1 MKILGVIGWRNSG
14 KTTLIVELIERF
26 TSAGLSV
33 SSIKHAHH
41 AFEIDYPGKD
51 SYRHREAGARE
62 VLVASSKR
70 WALIHQ
76 SKEEEEPDLA
86 FLLSRMSK
94 ADLVLV
100 EGFKQHPHPKLEVYL
115 KGQENPLLAPG
126 DPSIIAIVTDDGDI
140 KAAQPVLSLDDPD
153 AVMTFVRSHMRL

>member
-1 MKILGVIGWRNSG
+1 MKILGVVGWRNSG
-14 KTTLIVELIERF
+14 KTTLIVELIEQF
-26 TSAGLSV
+26 TRDGLIV

-62 VLVASSKR
+62 VLVASSRR

-76 SKEEEEPDLA
+76 SAKEEEPDLA
-86 FLLSRMSK
+86 FLLSRLSA

-115 KGQENPLLAPG
+115 KGQENPLLAPT
-126 DPSIIAIVTDDGDI
+126 DPSIIALVTDDDDI
-140 KAAQPVLSLDDPD
+140 KVVQPVLALDDPG
-153 AVMTFVRSHMRL
+153 AIVAFIRECMLL